1 MSNTVEAGTIVG
13 GPVNNDTVNTA
24 QVQTSRKGK
33 IVYWGVAK
41 TGIYVTVCLVMYS
54 LFLILHIAKN
64 SK

>member
-1 MSNTVEAGTIVG
+1 MSNTIEAGTIVG
-13 GPVNNDTVNTA
+13 GPVNNDTVNMA

-33 IVYWGVAK
+33 IAYWGVDK
-41 TGIYVTVCLVMYS
+41 TGDLCHCLVMYS